1 MADSLKSNVQSVNNI
16 GNGVDNNNM
25 VSKKQ
30 DSFNT
35 RYVYN
40 SKCVS
45 KNVEYEMVRPLSH
58 SITIFRQ
65 VMNDNGRLT
74 YADIVKSVRGQ
85 KEGQIHN
92 RHCVKEQFT
101 LH

>member
-1 MADSLKSNVQSVNNI
+1 MADSLNLNVQQSVNDI
-16 GNGVDNNNM
+16 GSGGDNNNM

-30 DSFNT
+30 DSFST

-65 VMNDNGRLT
+65 VMNGNGRLT
-74 YADIVKSVRGQ
+74 YADIVKSARGS
-85 KEGQIHN
+85 ERG
-92 RHCVKEQFT
+92 T
-101 LH
+101 DT